1 MRWSDGEEE
10 RLDAEAQLKDVLSGA
25 AWFGSWEADALALV
39 VNGAEYWVNGGAKV
53 QRYSPS
59 QADIMRL
66 RVCLLTSATG

>member
-1 MRWSDGEEE
+1 M
-10 RLDAEAQLKDVLSGA
+10 LSGA

-39 VNGAEYWVNGGAKV
+39 VNGAENWVNGGGAKV

-59 QADIMRL
+59 PADILRL